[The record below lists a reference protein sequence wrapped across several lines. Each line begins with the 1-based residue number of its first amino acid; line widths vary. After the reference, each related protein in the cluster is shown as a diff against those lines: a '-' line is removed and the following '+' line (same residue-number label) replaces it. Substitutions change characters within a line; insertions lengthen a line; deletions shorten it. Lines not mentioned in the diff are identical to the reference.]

1 MTHSV
6 IGTSGMDLRLHSKQF
21 ISKFIEEFRKN
32 SCLWNIL
39 HPEYKNKK
47 SRMKAYNRLLK
58 FSKAA
63 EPNITIDE
71 IKKKI
76 QSMRASHRKE
86 RRKVAGSLLKATS
99 PKEFYVPKL
108 WYYKELEFLNT
119 QMEETFET
127 TNVDEDDRLSEKFK
141 NDNISENSINFDEI
155 EVKIQPSD
163 DDDNESVKS
172 ITSNLSLTTANPL
185 HETWGSPST
194 STSKKP
200 METNQPLEQNIR
212 NNNPNETFN
221 YIARK
226 LDHNI
231 DEFDIFGQSVAAE
244 LRKMN
249 SRQQIIAKKLM
260 NDVIFHGQLQH
271 LTVDAQIQI
280 NNFYTES

>member
-6 IGTSGMDLRLHSKQF
+6 IVSSGMDLRLHSKKF

-39 HPEYKNKK
+39 HPEYRNKK

-86 RRKVAGSLLKATS
+86 RRKVASSLLKATS

-108 WYYKELEFLNT
+108 WYYKQLEFLNT
-119 QMEETFET
+119 QVEEPFET
-127 TNVDEDDRLSEKFK
+127 TNVDEDDQLLSEKF
-141 NDNISENSINFDEI
+141 NNENISEKSINFDEI
-155 EVKIQPSD
+155 EVKVQPSD

-172 ITSNLSLTTANPL
+172 ITSNLSLNTANPL
-185 HETWGSPST
+185 HETWESASA
-194 STSKKP
+194 SISKKP
-200 METNQPLEQNIR
+200 RMETNQSIEQNIR
-212 NNNPNETFN
+212 NNNTNETLN
-221 YIARK
+221 YIART
-226 LDHNI
+226 LDRNK

-249 SRQQIIAKKLM
+249 SKQQIIAK
-260 NDVIFHGQLQH
+260 
-271 LTVDAQIQI
+271 
-280 NNFYTES
+280 S